1 MVAILRSLMRHKV
14 RLLET
19 REGILEM
26 RVLKGNR
33 VRGGGYIL
41 IAKKSSFLRI
51 NTRFE
56 KVEIET
62 VKTSVAYYP
71 GKQVFL
77 RSR

>member
-1 MVAILRSLMRHKV
+1 MRHKV
-14 RLLET
+14 RLMET

-33 VRGGGYIL
+33 VKGEGGYIL
-41 IAKKSSFLRI
+41 IAKKSGFLRI

-62 VKTSVAYYP
+62 V
-71 GKQVFL
+71 
-77 RSR
+77 